1 MYGFLYLI
9 KDLTNISLTSYRILK
24 LEENMKIRIGFVSNS
39 SSSSFIVAFRNK
51 PKTVEEIKKLMFG
64 DRRTFPYA
72 PTNWKDK
79 PYDSC
84 KFL

>member
-1 MYGFLYLI
+1 
-9 KDLTNISLTSYRILK
+9 
-24 LEENMKIRIGFVSNS
+24 
-39 SSSSFIVAFRNK
+39 
-51 PKTVEEIKKLMFG
+51 LMFG

-84 KFL
+84 KFLWKIRNYFLRLQGL